1 MSILI
6 VLNWPFTH
14 LIIGN
19 LHHFPTI
26 GVKASV
32 VNIVYYYQWLRGNYI
47 WVGVMVVQDRKVK
60 IEKFDSVN
68 FDFQNADY
76 MY

>member
-32 VNIVYYYQWLRGNYI
+32 VNIVYYYQ
-47 WVGVMVVQDRKVK
+47 
-60 IEKFDSVN
+60 
-68 FDFQNADY
+68 
-76 MY
+76 

>member
-1 MSILI
+1 
-6 VLNWPFTH
+6 
-14 LIIGN
+14 
-19 LHHFPTI
+19 
-26 GVKASV
+26 
-32 VNIVYYYQWLRGNYI
+32 
-47 WVGVMVVQDRKVK
+47 MVVQDRKVK